1 MRTFDW
7 SVRFG
12 TRFLDFVQDGQ
23 CYTISPLSSL
33 SSLLVMFSREIVH
46 ARRIATYPGCKINL
60 NIPVVSRVRVTLV
73 KITKPDSHTSHAG
86 EKSSLVGYKRTP
98 CSTPLLPLSP
108 LFCLFLRCKL
118 VRVRRCKIDN
128 GVVANRMPRYEVH
141 CSGNEFFSVRRS
153 SLPSISNLILLSL
166 SFFLLSIRT
175 VARTMRRRNSSTA

>member
-33 SSLLVMFSREIVH
+33 SSLLVMFYSREIVH

-108 LFCLFLRCKL
+108 LFCLFSCAASWFGYDVAKSITASLLIGCLDTKCIARET
-118 VRVRRCKIDN
+118 N
-128 GVVANRMPRYEVH
+128 FFPFVV
-141 CSGNEFFSVRRS
+141 
-153 SLPSISNLILLSL
+153 LL
-166 SFFLLSIRT
+166 FHQYQT
-175 VARTMRRRNSSTA
+175 